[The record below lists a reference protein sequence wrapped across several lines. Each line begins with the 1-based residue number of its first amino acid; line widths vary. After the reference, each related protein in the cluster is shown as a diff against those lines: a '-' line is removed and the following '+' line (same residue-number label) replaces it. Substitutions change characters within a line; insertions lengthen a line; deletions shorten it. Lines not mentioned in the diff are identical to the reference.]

1 MSQEI
6 YQIREMRSDEKNI
19 LVDMLYEA
27 IFQPDEKNLL
37 PREIIQRPEI
47 KIYIED
53 FGKEDDYCLVAEVTG
68 KIVGAVWV
76 RILSGPIK
84 GYGYINPET
93 PEFSI
98 SLLKEYRNQGIGSA
112 LMNKMI
118 QYLYEKGY
126 KKASLSVSKKNYAF
140 KLYQNLGFRIV
151 NEQEE
156 DYIMLLEIQK

>member
-1 MSQEI
+1 MNHKI
-6 YQIREMRSDEKNI
+6 YQIREMRSDERYI
-19 LVDMLYEA
+19 LDDMLYEA
-27 IFQPDEKNLL
+27 IYQSDENNLL

-47 KIYIED
+47 KVYIED

-84 GYGYINPET
+84 GYGYLDSET

-98 SLLKEYRNQGIGSA
+98 SLLKEYRNQGIGTA

-118 QYLYEKGY
+118 QYLSEKGY
-126 KKASLSVSKKNYAF
+126 KKASLSVSKNNYAF
-140 KLYQNLGFRIV
+140 KLYQKLGFKII

-156 DYIMLLEIQK
+156 DYIMVLELYQ